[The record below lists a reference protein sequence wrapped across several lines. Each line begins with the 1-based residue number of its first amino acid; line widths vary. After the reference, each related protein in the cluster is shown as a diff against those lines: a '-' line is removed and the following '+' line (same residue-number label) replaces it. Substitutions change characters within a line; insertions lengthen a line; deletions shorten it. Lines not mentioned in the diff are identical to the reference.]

1 MQLNMTQGEY
11 LRMLRRQERLS
22 LKQAAE
28 LVRISFSYLSKLERG
43 KLHISLEV
51 AYALMNLYEGN
62 LRILAS
68 LPYEMARN
76 A

>member
-1 MQLNMTQGEY
+1 
-11 LRMLRRQERLS
+11 MLRRQEGLS

-43 KLHISLEV
+43 KFHISLEV

-62 LRILAS
+62 LSILAS